1 MVEIEEITPKE
12 LEIYTT
18 KLVPRLL
25 RLPPYHWTRIDSIAK
40 NVGRFIDICQCLA
53 DHGFFNDPAGWLILD
68 IYKDTFVRLNP
79 KYINFINDNANKIPN
94 KRPTRS

>member
-40 NVGRFIDICQCLA
+40 N
-53 DHGFFNDPAGWLILD
+53 
-68 IYKDTFVRLNP
+68 DTFVRLNP

>member
-1 MVEIEEITPKE
+1 MVEIEAIPPAA

-18 KLVPRLL
+18 KLLARLL

-53 DHGFFNDPAGWLILD
+53 DHGFFNDRAGWLILD